1 MEGIGIVVKAIFVG
15 LFTGLILA
23 LPLGPAGLESV
34 KRTISKGYKEGI
46 LVALGAISV
55 DALDIILINFGVFN
69 LLNAN
74 KRLESLFWIICGS
87 ILALIGYKSIKS
99 AKKGEDGF
107 KPRIVKNGKF
117 SSMPYMTGFLITMSN
132 PLTHSLWITMSGTVI
147 RAWYYKGN
155 APYIAFI
162 ASMIGGMIIWFLIL
176 NYLALRGQRF
186 VASSTS
192 KIVSLIIAWVIFGIG
207 AAFILYGLIKLIFG
221 I

>member
-1 MEGIGIVVKAIFVG
+1 MEGISITVKAIFIG
-15 LFTGLILA
+15 LSTGLILA

-55 DALDIILINFGVFN
+55 DALDIILINFGIFN
-69 LLNAN
+69 LLDAS
-74 KRLESLFWIICGS
+74 KRLESLFWIICGI
-87 ILALIGYKSIKS
+87 ILAFIGYKSVKGT
-99 AKKGEDGF
+99 KKGEDGF
-107 KPRIVKNGKF
+107 KPKAVKSGKF
-117 SSMPYMTGFLITMSN
+117 SSMPYVTGFLITVSN

-162 ASMIGGMIIWFLIL
+162 SSMIIGMIIWLLIL
-176 NYLALRGQRF
+176 NYLALRGQKF

-192 KIVSLIIAWVIFGIG
+192 KIVSLIIEWAIFGIG
-207 AAFILYGLIKLIFG
+207 IVFILYGLIKLIFN